1 MSRKLHYLFTWGL
14 ILILFG
20 LIDAT
25 QIMAQGKIVGHV
37 KDKTTG
43 EPLIGVNVIILDT
56 YMGAATDLEGDYVI
70 VNVPVGVYSV
80 QASMVGTAKI
90 LSTNV
95 VESQNQT
102 TRFDFELEQTA
113 LVGEKVVVTAKRD
126 ILHKEVSS
134 SQTVINNQQ
143 LEEAAGVRTLQ
154 DFLSTQAAVTS
165 SDYLNIRG
173 GLASETG
180 TVVNGLTF
188 VNARIGKAESLVP
201 TSAVEQ
207 VSLKSG
213 VMSAEYRDFRS
224 GIINVTAKPDQTT
237 VTMVPLALP
246 GVLLI

>member
-1 MSRKLHYLFTWGL
+1 
-14 ILILFG
+14 
-20 LIDAT
+20 
-25 QIMAQGKIVGHV
+25 MAQGKIVGHV

-165 SDYLNIRG
+165 SDYLNIRAG
-173 GLASETG
+173 PCPRAHGCAAPYPAG
-180 TVVNGLTF
+180 
-188 VNARIGKAESLVP
+188 
-201 TSAVEQ
+201 
-207 VSLKSG
+207 
-213 VMSAEYRDFRS
+213 
-224 GIINVTAKPDQTT
+224 
-237 VTMVPLALP
+237 
-246 GVLLI
+246 